1 MRQKRGHI
9 MNDLN
14 RIVELLTKET
24 QTPILL
30 ENLINLYTK
39 NSLHTKRKGTYEY
52 ECKHLELVLRYL
64 ESKKVYYTS
73 ELNLNTIYDF
83 IEYQKQKGISNN
95 TINKRIGVLKQC
107 LNFSVKNNF
116 IKHNP
121 IEAITMMRT
130 RKRETIT
137 IPRHIILDILHYLDH
152 LKPTPTNLRNKVIVY
167 LLLDTGMRLSEL
179 VNLKIENINTS
190 NKQIVLTY
198 TKTHRDRTVFVSEK
212 TTKILTEY
220 INLLNRK
227 YGALIIEFR
236 NNKKVIPRYINR
248 ILSDIAKTLKIS
260 QSISPHKWRHTYA
273 TMCLQNGANLEF
285 VRKTLGHSNLQTT
298 QKYLHLERKNLIE
311 QHKAYSPLSKL

>member
-1 MRQKRGHI
+1 

-14 RIVELLTKET
+14 RIVELLTRET
-24 QTPILL
+24 KTPILL
-30 ENLINLYTK
+30 ENLVHLYTK
-39 NSLHTKRKGTYEY
+39 NSLHTKRLGTYDY
-52 ECKHLELVLRYL
+52 ECKHLEMMTRYFDT
-64 ESKKVYYTS
+64 KKIYYTRDITLDS
-73 ELNLNTIYDF
+73 IYDF
-83 IEYQKQKGISNN
+83 IEYQKQKNISNN

-107 LNFSVKNNF
+107 LNFSVKNGF
-116 IKHNP
+116 IKDNP
-121 IEAITMMRT
+121 IQAITMMRT
-130 RKRETIT
+130 RIRETIT

-152 LKPTPTNLRNKVIVY
+152 LKHTPTNLRNKVIVY

-179 VNLKIENINTS
+179 VNLKVENINLS
-190 NKQIVLTY
+190 NELIHLTY
-198 TKTHRDRTVFVSEK
+198 TKTSIDRTVFISKK
-212 TTKILTEY
+212 TTELLTEY
-220 INLLNRK
+220 KKLLNRN

-298 QKYLHLERKNLIE
+298 QKYLHLERKNLVE

>member
-1 MRQKRGHI
+1 

-24 QTPILL
+24 ETPLL
-30 ENLINLYTK
+30 IENLINLYTK
-39 NSLHTKRKGTYEY
+39 NSLHTKRLGTYEY
-52 ECKHLELVLRYL
+52 ECKHLEIVQRYL
-64 ESKKVYYTS
+64 DTKKVYYSNQIT
-73 ELNLNTIYDF
+73 LDLIYDF
-83 IEYQKQKGISNN
+83 IQLQKQKGISNN
-95 TINKRIGVLKQC
+95 TINKRLGVLKQC
-107 LNFSVKNNF
+107 LNFSVKNGF
-116 IKHNP
+116 IKENP
-121 IEAITMMRT
+121 IQAVSMMRV

-179 VNLKIENINTS
+179 VNLKIENINLNDNTI
-190 NKQIVLTY
+190 NLTF
-198 TKTHRDRTVFVSEK
+198 TKTSVDRTVFISQK
-212 TTKILTEY
+212 TTELLQEY
-220 INLLNRK
+220 IKVLHRK

-236 NNKKVIPRYINR
+236 NDKKVIPRYINR
-248 ILSDIAKTLKIS
+248 ILSDIAKTLNIT

-311 QHKAYSPLSKL
+311 QHKAYFPLSKL

>member
-1 MRQKRGHI
+1 MTFTI
-9 MNDLN
+9 
-14 RIVELLTKET
+14 
-24 QTPILL
+24 
-30 ENLINLYTK
+30 
-39 NSLHTKRKGTYEY
+39 
-52 ECKHLELVLRYL
+52 
-64 ESKKVYYTS
+64 YYTRDITLDS
-73 ELNLNTIYDF
+73 IYDF
-83 IEYQKQKGISNN
+83 IEYQKQKNISNN

-107 LNFSVKNNF
+107 LNFSVKNGF
-116 IKHNP
+116 IKDNP
-121 IEAITMMRT
+121 IQAVTMMRT
-130 RKRETIT
+130 RIRETIT
-137 IPRHIILDILHYLDH
+137 IPRHIILDILQYLDH

-179 VNLKIENINTS
+179 VNLKVENINLS
-190 NKQIVLTY
+190 NELIHLTY
-198 TKTHRDRTVFVSEK
+198 TKTSIDRTVFISK
-212 TTKILTEY
+212 QTTELLTEY
-220 INLLNRK
+220 KKLLNRN

-298 QKYLHLERKNLIE
+298 QKYLHLERKNLVE